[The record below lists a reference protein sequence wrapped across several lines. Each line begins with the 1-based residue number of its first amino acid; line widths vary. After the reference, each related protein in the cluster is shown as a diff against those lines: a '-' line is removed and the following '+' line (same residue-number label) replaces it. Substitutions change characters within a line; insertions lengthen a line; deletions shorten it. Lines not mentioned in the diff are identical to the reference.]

1 MFFWD
6 PMYLIFALPALLLG
20 LWAQARV
27 QSAYNRYMRV
37 ANARGLTGLEAA
49 QHLLRAQ
56 GLGNVSIEGTTGQL
70 TDHYDP
76 RSKTLRLSR
85 EVAYGRSLAG
95 LSIVAHEVGHA
106 VQDYTNYGPL
116 KVRSGIVPMV
126 TLGSYVGPILF
137 ILGLTIQAMDL
148 AWLGLILFSLT
159 AVFALVT
166 LPVEKD
172 ASRRALQMLRA
183 NGLVVQG
190 QEEAAAR
197 QVLDAAA
204 WTYVAALVQVVS
216 TLLYYVFLLG
226 GASRR
231 RD

>member
-6 PMYLIFALPALLLG
+6 PMYFIFALPALLLG

-27 QSAYNRYMRV
+27 QSVYGRYLRV
-37 ANARGLTGLEAA
+37 ANACGLTGLQAA
-49 QHLLRAQ
+49 EYLLRAQ
-56 GLGNVSIEGTTGQL
+56 GLGHVSIEGTQGQL

-95 LSIVAHEVGHA
+95 LGIVAHEVGHA
-106 VQDYTNYGPL
+106 VQDHSNYGPL
-116 KVRSGIVPMV
+116 KLRSGIVPMV
-126 TLGSYVGPILF
+126 SLSAYLGPILF
-137 ILGLTIQAMDL
+137 IIGLMMQSMGL
-148 AWLGLILFSLT
+148 AWLGVILFST
-159 AVFALVT
+159 SAVFALLT
-166 LPVEKD
+166 LPVERN
-172 ASRRALQMLRA
+172 ASQRALRMLRG
-183 NGLVVQG
+183 NGLVVSG

-204 WTYVAALVQVVS
+204 LTYVAALVQVIS
-216 TLLYYVFLLG
+216 TLLYYVFLLTG
-226 GASRR
+226 FSRR